1 MEASA
6 AHNLVDMQL
15 DRCRPWIEAALSY
28 SGNTHHFEDIV
39 AGVKSGTMQLWPA
52 RHSCLVTELVIYP
65 RKKLLNIFLAGGKI
79 TELMSMQEDVQRW
92 AIREGCDGGMISG
105 RKGWE
110 KPLAKLGWKFQHV
123 YYTKEIEN

>member
-1 MEASA
+1 MEAST
-6 AHNLVDMQL
+6 AHNMVETEL

-52 RHSCLVTELVIYP
+52 PHSCLVTELVIYP
-65 RKKLLNIFLAGGKI
+65 RKKLLNIFLAGGELK
-79 TELMSMQEDVQRW
+79 ELMSMQPDVQKW

-105 RKGWE
+105 RRGWDR
-110 KPLAKLGWKFQHV
+110 PLKNLGWKFQHV
-123 YYTKEIEN
+123 YYTKEIKN